1 MKKYI
6 FLSLALAI
14 VILFACSKNNIQT
27 KTYQN
32 QKYGFQL
39 NYPYNWKI
47 DNNAGDVS
55 VFTVSSDI
63 SEGPSDVAIEARDYF
78 PDISF
83 EKNTDILFSQER
95 DKGKNYVE
103 KSISFIEISGIKTR
117 FFDFEIDILGNP
129 MRIRLYILLKGNTIF
144 TIKCI
149 SPKDKYSDVED
160 SIDLIINSI
169 SFK

>member
-1 MKKYI
+1 MRAFI
-6 FLSLALAI
+6 FLSIA
-14 VILFACSKNNIQT
+14 FAVMIACNKGNIET
-27 KTYQN
+27 KTYKS

-39 NYPYNWKI
+39 EYPSTWKI
-47 DNNAGDVS
+47 ADNSGDVA
-55 VFTVSSDI
+55 VLTVSSDI

-95 DKGKNYVE
+95 DKGRNYVE
-103 KSISFIEISGIKTR
+103 KSIGFIEISGIKTR

-129 MRIRLYILLKGNTIF
+129 MRIRLYILLKGSTIF

-160 SIDLIINSI
+160 YIDLIINSI